1 MTKLVSFSSHASTYC
16 QEALLNACILLYYS
30 IDDDIDKIMT
40 LDLKP
45 KTESVEPVE
54 TFEGC
59 GDSFEVTDENAER
72 PDGDT
77 EHEGDIEEEAVEKPI
92 PVEQEIR
99 IDSEHSTFENK
110 PQKPEIKSKPKLL
123 KKPVKEN
130 ATKISDGGEISFDD
144 IVSEAEKVVHINI
157 PERPKPAV
165 RKKPVGKGKPDVPK
179 HPESTTKPNV
189 PKRPEVSKD
198 KPYVPKRPDIVKEKP
213 NIPKRP
219 EVVKDK
225 PNVQK
230 GPEVRQDK
238 PNVSKRPET
247 SAKPNIADQ
256 QKSENKIGKQ
266 VNEVIENED
275 DVLKYI
281 QENTVVKDEIDLFS

>member
-1 MTKLVSFSSHASTYC
+1 
-16 QEALLNACILLYYS
+16 
-30 IDDDIDKIMT
+30 MT

-54 TFEGC
+54 TFEDR

-77 EHEGDIEEEAVEKPI
+77 EHGGDDEVFEKPI

-130 ATKISDGGEISFDD
+130 ASKISDESEINFDD
-144 IVSEAEKVVHINI
+144 IVSEAEKIVHVNI

-165 RKKPVGKGKPDVPK
+165 RKKPVGKSKPDVPK
-179 HPESTTKPNV
+179 RPETTIKPTV
-189 PKRPEVSKD
+189 PKRPEVNKD
-198 KPYVPKRPDIVKEKP
+198 KPNAPKRPDVDKEKP
-213 NIPKRP
+213 NIPERP

-225 PNVQK
+225 PNV
-230 GPEVRQDK
+230 P
-238 PNVSKRPET
+238 KRPDT

-256 QKSENKIGKQ
+256 QKSEAEIGKQ
-266 VNEVIENED
+266 VDEVIESED

-281 QENTVVKDEIDLFS
+281 QENTVVEDEIDLFS